1 MFFRL
6 RCVCF
11 ISIGMFFVGCDSG
24 IKIHGKISVN
34 GTPLDEAQI
43 QFVPVTSTGG
53 DQLGTVVSKG
63 EYTFADPDRLK
74 EGQYQVQIRA
84 YKSSGKKIWDGMGDG
99 TNKNMVDDLKQYIP
113 AKYNDTS
120 ELKVA
125 IKAGNNEFNTDLQ
138 FPSK

>member
-11 ISIGMFFVGCDSG
+11 IAVGLLLSG
-24 IKIHGKISVN
+24 CNSGTKIHGKISAN
-34 GTPLDEAQI
+34 GAPLDEAEI

-53 DQLGTVVSKG
+53 EQLGTVVSKG
-63 EYTFADPDRLK
+63 EYTLADPERLK
-74 EGQYQVQIRA
+74 EGEYQVQIRA
-84 YKSSGKKIWDGMGDG
+84 YRKSGKKIWDGMGDG
-99 TNKNMVDDLKQYIP
+99 SNKNMVEELKQFIP

-125 IKAGNNEFNTDLQ
+125 IKAGNNEFSTDLQ
-138 FPSK
+138 FPNK